1 MDEDVQTNPSP
12 IMRRIF
18 GLPVI
23 VWVGIVA
30 VIAFI
35 WFSRRN
41 SSSGGS
47 GILGGGSSSG
57 GGGSATAGNT
67 TIDKGA
73 VTISVTQGNKGQPK
87 PPVRGKK
94 SVVAV
99 PDVRGMRY
107 PAAAKEL
114 HHEGLKAHRA
124 TPYVGKVTKE
134 IPGEGAKVKRGS
146 IVTLAG
152 EKKPK
157 RGGGGNDGGN

>member
-23 VWVGIVA
+23 VWIGIAA

-41 SSSGGS
+41 SSSGG
-47 GILGGGSSSG
+47 GGLLGGSGGDTSSG
-57 GGGSATAGNT
+57 GGGSATSGNT
-67 TIDKGA
+67 RIDKGA
-73 VTISVTQGNKGQPK
+73 VSITVTQGNKGQPK
-87 PPVRGKK
+87 PPMRHKK
-94 SVVAV
+94 SFVAV

-114 HHEGLKAHRA
+114 HHEGLKSHRA
-124 TPYVGKVTKE
+124 EPYVGKVTKE

-157 RGGGGNDGGN
+157 RGGGE